1 MDSSLNPAEHTSS
14 VASDSNY
21 FGAEPFQPATG
32 ELTSGRTGGPHAG
45 SAGRLWL
52 DRMWMVIYVAF
63 CIEVGILLTVL
74 PWYGRVWT
82 DNSFMMAHPMLR
94 TLAAGNFVRGVVTG
108 LGLVDIW
115 LGISAAVHYREPK
128 VNASVPPVSS

>member
-1 MDSSLNPAEHTSS
+1 MDSPLRPTERTSS
-14 VASDSNY
+14 VASNTNC
-21 FGAEPFQPATG
+21 FGAESFPQASEAHVSEPTG
-32 ELTSGRTGGPHAG
+32 APGGASNP
-45 SAGRLWL
+45 RLWL
-52 DRMWMVIYVAF
+52 DRVWMVIYVAF

-94 TLAAGNFVRGVVTG
+94 TLAADNFIRGVVTG

-128 VNASVPPVSS
+128 PGAPVSPASS